1 MSPRPGMPGRHDDV
15 VRRFAEACRAGDV
28 AALLDAEVFA
38 LCDGGGPGP
47 MPGAVHGAGEV
58 GRLCEVLLCG
68 RPGAELTVE
77 SVNGRPGLA
86 LRRAGRALAVVA
98 VQVTETH
105 VVALWIVVSPP
116 KLARWH
122 RR

>member
-1 MSPRPGMPGRHDDV
+1 MPDDGV
-15 VRRFAEACRAGDV
+15 VRRFADACRAGDV
-28 AALLDAEVFA
+28 AALLDPGVVA
-38 LCDGGGPGP
+38 LCDGGPGLIP
-47 MPGAVHGAGEV
+47 AYGAGDV

-86 LRRAGRALAVVA
+86 LRRGGRALAVVA
-98 VQVTETH
+98 VQVTESH
-105 VVALWIVVSPP
+105 VRALWIVVSAP

-122 RR
+122 RG

>member
-1 MSPRPGMPGRHDDV
+1 MPDPHDDV

-28 AALLDAEVFA
+28 AALLDPEVVA
-38 LCDGGGPGP
+38 LCDGGGSGP
-47 MPGAVHGAGEV
+47 MPGPVHGAGEV

-68 RPGAELTVE
+68 RPGADLTVE

-86 LRRAGRALAVVA
+86 LRRGGRVLAVVA
-98 VQVTETH
+98 VRVTETH
-105 VVALWIVVSPP
+105 VAALWIVVSPP

-122 RR
+122 RG